1 MVPSKESKVR
11 ERLHKVLAAG
21 GFGSRRGCEDLIRLG
36 EVEVDGEVV
45 TDVGVLVDP
54 GKQKIKCSGR
64 YLRPARPLTILLN
77 KPRGYLCTAKD
88 DQGRR
93 TVFQLIKKSPERLF
107 TVGRLDAESQGL
119 LLVTNDGELC
129 QMFTHPKYEVPRVY
143 QVRGVGKVTSEVLRK
158 LHRGV
163 WLSEGKSGSVDARLI
178 SKSRGPKGDDRF
190 VLEITVREGMNREVR
205 RVLARVGLRVK
216 RLKRIRFGSLTLG
229 RLPEGAYQKLTSEEV
244 SELKE
249 KLRLG
254 PVVMKKKKKGSNRS
268 SGK

>member
-1 MVPSKESKVR
+1 M
-11 ERLHKVLAAG
+11 
-21 GFGSRRGCEDLIRLG
+21 
-36 EVEVDGEVV
+36 
-45 TDVGVLVDP
+45 
-54 GKQKIKCSGR
+54 
-64 YLRPARPLTILLN
+64 
-77 KPRGYLCTAKD
+77 
-88 DQGRR
+88 
-93 TVFQLIKKSPERLF
+93 
-107 TVGRLDAESQGL
+107 GRLDAESQGL